1 MTNIIII
8 HDYCHDQFLT
18 QILLL
23 YHHFKQTIGITNS
36 IEKYFMKKMI
46 LALGC
51 CFLGLGTTTLFAQSG
66 NVAAGG
72 NASGTG
78 GTVSFSIG
86 QVFYVSP
93 SSPSYNL
100 VQGLQQP
107 FEISTVTGLDQS
119 IKGIDLLASVYPN
132 PASETLTLKVENGKW
147 FNLSYVLFDM
157 AGREITRGKVES
169 EDTKVDVSSLALGQ
183 YFLKVSEES
192 QLVKTFQ
199 ILKSY

>member
-1 MTNIIII
+1 
-8 HDYCHDQFLT
+8 
-18 QILLL
+18 
-23 YHHFKQTIGITNS
+23 
-36 IEKYFMKKMI
+36 MKKMI

-119 IKGIDLLASVYPN
+119 IKGIDLIASVYPN
-132 PASETLTLKVENGKW
+132 PASESLNLKVENGKW
-147 FNLSYVLFDM
+147 FNL
-157 AGREITRGKVES
+157 
-169 EDTKVDVSSLALGQ
+169 
-183 YFLKVSEES
+183 
-192 QLVKTFQ
+192 
-199 ILKSY
+199 

>member
-1 MTNIIII
+1 M
-8 HDYCHDQFLT
+8 
-18 QILLL
+18 
-23 YHHFKQTIGITNS
+23 IGITNS

-51 CFLGLGTTTLFAQSG
+51 CFLGIGTTTLFAQSG

-147 FNLSYVLFDM
+147 FNLTYVLFDM
-157 AGREITRGKVES
+157 GGREITRGKVES